1 MKKSFLTFGCIL
13 LILNSCQNK
22 SEEAKSVTNDIVF
35 KDKAGHMI
43 TKSELENTTGKINY
57 EIMDNKNIDPTA
69 RKLHREAREL
79 GQSGKYDLA
88 ISKLEETIKIQPDW
102 SYPIYDLAFT
112 YLLKGDFDNALKFYK
127 KTDDL
132 SPKGFFTTKTA
143 LYTLQGEQSGKFP
156 KGLYLAYLQIEWTDD
171 KEQKLEIAQTLT
183 EKVPDFAPAW
193 KELANLMDNKAEK
206 FNAIEQGLLKNPD
219 ADTKGIL
226 EINKAILLD
235 QNGKKE
241 EAKNLLGHLIFLSD
255 ATTANIELAKF
266 TLNSITEKK

>member
-127 KTDDL
+127 KIRCPRRFL
-132 SPKGFFTTKTA
+132 ASSFFPFWSSKIALFISRIPLVSASGFFNRPCSIA
-143 LYTLQGEQSGKFP
+143 LNFSALLSIRLASSFHAGAKSGTFSV
-156 KGLYLAYLQIEWTDD
+156 
-171 KEQKLEIAQTLT
+171 
-183 EKVPDFAPAW
+183 KVW
-193 KELANLMDNKAEK
+193 
-206 FNAIEQGLLKNPD
+206 AISN
-219 ADTKGIL
+219 
-226 EINKAILLD
+226 
-235 QNGKKE
+235 
-241 EAKNLLGHLIFLSD
+241 FCSLSSVH
-255 ATTANIELAKF
+255 
-266 TLNSITEKK
+266 SICR